1 MFATAPAIALPVMAL
16 SVMALSVMALSGCSL
31 LEPVPASSPLTSV
44 SPSPTAVDTTKY
56 IGGLIDPDGT
66 VWSGKDS
73 GGDVTTL
80 TLHSDGTVAV
90 SYGDNAY
97 DDPNDVWRVTDGV
110 LYLTVHIDEQN
121 GDAHYVGTW
130 DPTKSV
136 LDAVMRTTRTALE
149 LTVTLTQK

>member
-1 MFATAPAIALPVMAL
+1 MRRPGTPRLLATTTVAAL
-16 SVMALSVMALSGCSL
+16 SVAALSGCSF

-44 SPSPTAVDTTKY
+44 SPTPSPVDTSKY

-73 GGDVTTL
+73 GGDLTTL
-80 TLHSDGTVAV
+80 TLHAGGTVAV

-97 DDPNDVWRVTDGV
+97 DDPNDVWKVTDGI
-110 LYLTVHIDEQN
+110 LYLTVHIDEAN
-121 GDAHYVGTW
+121 GDAHYVATW
-130 DPTKSV
+130 DPEKSV
-136 LDAVMRTTRTALE
+136 LNAVLRTTRTALE